1 MNIGRGART
10 PNIVVVLID
19 TLRADHLSCHGYGRQ
34 TSPWIDRIGPPTRIF
49 ELDTVIRKR
58 LEDLGYLS

>member
-1 MNIGRGART
+1 
-10 PNIVVVLID
+10 VVVLID